1 MHISITGSL
10 FPFTHTHSHT
20 PHIHTHTLIYFICC
34 VRRVSCYE
42 EIYAQNEKVE
52 LLLHTSHLQ
61 SGSRGERAA
70 EGNAAPEAVCGPD
83 AVQDLSK
90 TNWRLPVSY
99 LLLDWSAVTIVVTAQ
114 HQSIWQKL
122 LDCAVLWLSIDENHS
137 PPYWWKPRPLQTKV
151 TRFLC
156 ERRRLTTHIRVR
168 SHIQYKRESR
178 GSKTDHL
185 VSKGVWF

>member
-70 EGNAAPEAVCGPD
+70 EGNAAPEAICGPD

-122 LDCAVLWLSIDENHS
+122 LDCAVLWLSIDVKTKATSDKGHQVSVWTQASDHS
-137 PPYWWKPRPLQTKV
+137 HPRAVPHTVQAGVK
-151 TRFLC
+151 RF
-156 ERRRLTTHIRVR
+156 
-168 SHIQYKRESR
+168 
-178 GSKTDHL
+178 
-185 VSKGVWF
+185 